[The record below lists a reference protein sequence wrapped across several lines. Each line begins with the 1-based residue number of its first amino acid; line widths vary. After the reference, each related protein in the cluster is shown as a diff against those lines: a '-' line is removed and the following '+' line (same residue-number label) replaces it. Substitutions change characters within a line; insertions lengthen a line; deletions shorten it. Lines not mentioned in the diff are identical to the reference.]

1 MTQDTPHLFVSVKIV
16 GEGNSVTSR
25 DLFDFM
31 LTIAVEGCPPDL
43 RLLIVPVEFHF
54 LTDTGAVTDA

>member
-1 MTQDTPHLFVSVKIV
+1 MTQDTSHLFVSVKVV
-16 GEGNSVTSR
+16 GERNPMTSR

-43 RLLIVPVEFHF
+43 RILIAPAKLRF
-54 LTDTGAVTDA
+54 LIDNGAVTDG